1 MKRSVLFVSLI
12 VIVAGSALVAGLIRL
27 KPGPPAQVA
36 GAGAATAKT
45 GRPGGGGGGAAAARA
60 ESEALSAD
68 QKVRLSEVGRALLS
82 PDLKT
87 LVANLRTAGFPPS
100 IVRAIVAA
108 TIEDQYA
115 ERRRKILGDRPVPPY
130 WKAESMAA
138 QLSNPQMAEL
148 RTLAREEQ
156 DTLKQLLGPDSA
168 TSELNRYMQQRAY
181 GDLAPEKID
190 AVQRI
195 RQDYGELRAQ
205 IYAEAGTVML
215 PADREKLAML
225 EQEQRGD
232 LAALLTPEELQQYD
246 LRNSSTA
253 QRMRTTLA
261 AFNPTEQEFLA
272 IYNLQSQFD
281 QSHNTFGMAGMM
293 DPEQQRQRRAD
304 QAQLQTQI
312 KATLGDQR
320 YQAYQQSMDP
330 GFQAANRIVTTL
342 QLPPENVAAMW
353 NLQESTQQQA
363 GAIRADRSLPSEQRS
378 QALAT
383 LAAQTGQQL
392 TNLLTPAGADAY
404 RQTPGGLW
412 LRSLEPPPRRPVPPP
427 SPVPGGSSSTAPATP
442 VPAPGG

>member
-1 MKRSVLFVSLI
+1 
-12 VIVAGSALVAGLIRL
+12 
-27 KPGPPAQVA
+27 
-36 GAGAATAKT
+36 
-45 GRPGGGGGGAAAARA
+45 
-60 ESEALSAD
+60 
-68 QKVRLSEVGRALLS
+68 
-82 PDLKT
+82 
-87 LVANLRTAGFPPS
+87 
-100 IVRAIVAA
+100 
-108 TIEDQYA
+108 
-115 ERRRKILGDRPVPPY
+115 
-130 WKAESMAA
+130 
-138 QLSNPQMAEL
+138 
-148 RTLAREEQ
+148 
-156 DTLKQLLGPDSA
+156 
-168 TSELNRYMQQRAY
+168 
-181 GDLAPEKID
+181 
-190 AVQRI
+190 
-195 RQDYGELRAQ
+195 
-205 IYAEAGTVML
+205 
-215 PADREKLAML
+215 
-225 EQEQRGD
+225 
-232 LAALLTPEELQQYD
+232 
-246 LRNSSTA
+246 
-253 QRMRTTLA
+253 MRTTLA

-427 SPVPGGSSSTAPATP
+427 SPVSGGSSSTAPATP